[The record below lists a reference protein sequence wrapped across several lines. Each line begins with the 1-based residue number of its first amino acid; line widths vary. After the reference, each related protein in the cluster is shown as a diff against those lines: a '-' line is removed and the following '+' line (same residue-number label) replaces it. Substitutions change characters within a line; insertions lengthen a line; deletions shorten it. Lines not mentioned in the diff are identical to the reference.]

1 MLCCELGILS
11 TTFILIASDI
21 QDHEERSQAATA
33 QLRADLAFA
42 VISLFLSMTSFVMT
56 IVGIR
61 VDKILRKVA
70 GSVAIVTKFRSSPK
84 PEISSF
90 GMAHKGSVVP
100 VGHPTCNAM
109 ENDTT
114 LTF

>member
-21 QDHEERSQAATA
+21 QDHEERSTAATA
-33 QLRADLAFA
+33 KLRSDLAFA
-42 VISLFLSMTSFVMT
+42 VISLFLSMSSFIMT

-61 VDKILRKVA
+61 VDKVLRRVA
-70 GSVAIVTKFRSSPK
+70 GSIAIVTKFRSSPK
-84 PEISSF
+84 PEICSVS
-90 GMAHKGSVVP
+90 MAHKGSVVP
-100 VGHPTCNAM
+100 VGHPTFNAV

-114 LTF
+114 ITF